1 MSLEFSNKI
10 TKLKGR
16 IMKTSARNELTGK
29 ITNIITGAVMS
40 EVKIT
45 VSPEVTISAT
55 VTKEGLESL
64 GTKLNDNVTAIIKAS
79 SIIIT
84 KDAVKTTA
92 RNVLKGKVVEVVK
105 GAVNS
110 EVKLS
115 LGKAVIS
122 AIVTNDA
129 IEDLSI
135 KVSEDAYAI
144 IKASS
149 VILIA

>member
-1 MSLEFSNKI
+1 
-10 TKLKGR
+10 
-16 IMKTSARNELTGK
+16 MKTSARNELTGK
-29 ITNIITGAVMS
+29 ITNIIDGAVMS

-45 VSPEVTISAT
+45 VSPEVTVSAT
-55 VTKEGLESL
+55 VTKEGLASL
-64 GTKLNDNVTAIIKAS
+64 GVNLNDEVTAIIKAS
-79 SIIIT
+79 SIIIA
-84 KDAVKTTA
+84 KEAIKTTA
-92 RNVLKGKVVEVVK
+92 RNVLKGKVVEVIK
-105 GAVNS
+105 GAINS

-115 LGKAVIS
+115 LGTAIIS

>member
-1 MSLEFSNKI
+1 
-10 TKLKGR
+10 
-16 IMKTSARNELTGK
+16 MKTSARNELTGK
-29 ITNIITGAVMS
+29 ITNIIDGAVMS

-45 VSPEVTISAT
+45 VSSEVTISAT
-55 VTKEGLESL
+55 VTKEGIHSLEA
-64 GTKLNDNVTAIIKAS
+64 KLNDNVTAIIKAS

-92 RNVLKGKVVEVVK
+92 RNVLKGKVVEVIK
-105 GAVNS
+105 GAINS

-115 LGKAVIS
+115 LGNSIIS
-122 AIVTNDA
+122 AVVTNDA

-135 KVSEDAYAI
+135 KASEDAYAI
-144 IKASS
+144 FKASS

>member
-1 MSLEFSNKI
+1 
-10 TKLKGR
+10 
-16 IMKTSARNELTGK
+16 MKTSARNELTGK
-29 ITNIITGAVMS
+29 ITNIIDGAVMS

-45 VSPEVTISAT
+45 VSSEVTVSAT
-55 VTKEGLESL
+55 VTKEGLASL
-64 GTKLNDNVTAIIKAS
+64 GVNLNDEVTAIIKAS
-79 SIIIT
+79 SIIIA
-84 KDAVKTTA
+84 KEAVKTTA
-92 RNVLKGKVVEVVK
+92 RNVLKGKVVEVIK
-105 GAVNS
+105 GAINS
-110 EVKLS
+110 EIKLS
-115 LGKAVIS
+115 LGTAIIS

>member
-1 MSLEFSNKI
+1 
-10 TKLKGR
+10 
-16 IMKTSARNELTGK
+16 
-29 ITNIITGAVMS
+29 MS
-40 EVKIT
+40 EVKIAVT
-45 VSPEVTISAT
+45 AEVTVSAT
-55 VTKEGLESL
+55 VTKEGLSSL
-64 GTKLNDNVTAIIKAS
+64 GAKLNDEVTAIIKAS

-92 RNVLKGKVVEVVK
+92 RNVLKGKVIEVNK

-115 LGKAVIS
+115 LGTATIS

-149 VILIA
+149 VILMA

>member
-1 MSLEFSNKI
+1 
-10 TKLKGR
+10 
-16 IMKTSARNELTGK
+16 MKTSARNELSGK
-29 ITNIITGAVMS
+29 ITNIIDGAVMS
-40 EVKIT
+40 EVKIA
-45 VSPEVTISAT
+45 VSADVTISAT
-55 VTKEGLESL
+55 VTKEGLASL
-64 GTKLNDNVTAIIKAS
+64 GTKLNDEVTAIIKAS

-92 RNVLKGKVVEVVK
+92 RNVLKGKVLEVIK

-115 LGKAVIS
+115 LGNNIIS
-122 AIVTNDA
+122 AVVTNDA

-135 KVSEDAYAI
+135 KVSEDAYALF
-144 IKASS
+144 KASS

>member
-1 MSLEFSNKI
+1 
-10 TKLKGR
+10 
-16 IMKTSARNELTGK
+16 MKTSARNELTGK
-29 ITNIITGAVMS
+29 ITNIIDGAVMS

-45 VSPEVTISAT
+45 VSSEVTISAT
-55 VTKEGLESL
+55 VTKEGIHSL
-64 GTKLNDNVTAIIKAS
+64 GAKLNDNVTAIIKAS

-92 RNVLKGKVVEVVK
+92 RNVLKGKVVEVIK
-105 GAVNS
+105 DAINS

-115 LGKAVIS
+115 LGNSIIS
-122 AIVTNDA
+122 AVVTNDA

-135 KVSEDAYAI
+135 KASEDAYAI
-144 IKASS
+144 FKASS

>member
-1 MSLEFSNKI
+1 
-10 TKLKGR
+10 
-16 IMKTSARNELTGK
+16 MKTSARNELTGK
-29 ITNIITGAVMS
+29 ITNIIDGAVMS

-45 VSPEVTISAT
+45 VSPEVTVSAT
-55 VTKEGLESL
+55 VTKEGLASL
-64 GTKLNDNVTAIIKAS
+64 GVNLNDEVTAIIKAS

-92 RNVLKGKVVEVVK
+92 RNVLKGKVVEVIK
-105 GAVNS
+105 GAINS

-115 LGKAVIS
+115 LGTAIIS

>member
-1 MSLEFSNKI
+1 
-10 TKLKGR
+10 
-16 IMKTSARNELTGK
+16 MKTSARNELTGK
-29 ITNIITGAVMS
+29 ITNIIEGAVMS

-55 VTKEGLESL
+55 VTKEGLYSL
-64 GTKLNDNVTAIIKAS
+64 GAKLNDNITAIVKAS

-84 KDAVKTTA
+84 KEAVKTTA

-115 LGKAVIS
+115 LGTNVIS

-149 VILIA
+149 VLLIA

>member
-1 MSLEFSNKI
+1 
-10 TKLKGR
+10 
-16 IMKTSARNELTGK
+16 MKTSARNELTGK
-29 ITNIITGAVMS
+29 ITNIIEGAVMS

-55 VTKEGLESL
+55 VTKEGLYSL
-64 GTKLNDNVTAIIKAS
+64 GAKLNDNITAIVKAS

-84 KDAVKTTA
+84 KEAVKTTA
-92 RNVLKGKVVEVVK
+92 RNVLKGKVIEVIK

-115 LGKAVIS
+115 LGTNVIS

-149 VILIA
+149 VLLIA

>member
-1 MSLEFSNKI
+1 
-10 TKLKGR
+10 
-16 IMKTSARNELTGK
+16 MKTSARNELTGK
-29 ITNIITGAVMS
+29 ITSIIDGAVMS

-45 VSPEVTISAT
+45 VSPEVTVSAT
-55 VTKEGLESL
+55 VTKEGLASL
-64 GTKLNDNVTAIIKAS
+64 GVNLNDEVTAIIKPS

-92 RNVLKGKVVEVVK
+92 RNVLKGKVVEVIK

-115 LGKAVIS
+115 LGTSIIS

-135 KVSEDAYAI
+135 KASEDAYAI
-144 IKASS
+144 FKASS

>member
-1 MSLEFSNKI
+1 
-10 TKLKGR
+10 
-16 IMKTSARNELTGK
+16 MKTSARNELTGK
-29 ITNIITGAVMS
+29 ITNIIDGAVMS

-45 VSPEVTISAT
+45 VSSEVTISAT
-55 VTKEGLESL
+55 VTKEGIHSL
-64 GTKLNDNVTAIIKAS
+64 GAKLNDNVTAIIKAS

-92 RNVLKGKVVEVVK
+92 RNVLKGKVVEVIK
-105 GAVNS
+105 GAINS

-115 LGKAVIS
+115 LGNSIIS
-122 AIVTNDA
+122 AVVTNDA

-135 KVSEDAYAI
+135 KASEDAYAI
-144 IKASS
+144 FKASR

>member
-1 MSLEFSNKI
+1 
-10 TKLKGR
+10 
-16 IMKTSARNELTGK
+16 MKTSARNELTGK
-29 ITNIITGAVMS
+29 ITNIIDGAVMS

-45 VSPEVTISAT
+45 VSSEVTISAT
-55 VTKEGLESL
+55 VTKEGIHSL
-64 GTKLNDNVTAIIKAS
+64 GAKLNDNVTAIIKAS

-92 RNVLKGKVVEVVK
+92 RNVLKGKVIEVKK
-105 GAVNS
+105 GVVNS

-115 LGKAVIS
+115 LGTATIS
-122 AIVTNDA
+122 AIVTNEA

-135 KVSEDAYAI
+135 KISEDAYAI
-144 IKASS
+144 FKASS

>member
-1 MSLEFSNKI
+1 
-10 TKLKGR
+10 
-16 IMKTSARNELTGK
+16 MKTSARNELTGK
-29 ITNIITGAVMS
+29 ITNIIDGAVMS

-45 VSPEVTISAT
+45 VSSEVTISAT
-55 VTKEGLESL
+55 VTKEGIHSL
-64 GTKLNDNVTAIIKAS
+64 GAKLNDNVTAIIKAS

-92 RNVLKGKVVEVVK
+92 RNVLKGKVVEVIK
-105 GAVNS
+105 GAINS

-115 LGKAVIS
+115 LGNNIIS
-122 AIVTNDA
+122 AVVTNDA

-135 KVSEDAYAI
+135 KASEDAYAI
-144 IKASS
+144 FKASS

>member
-1 MSLEFSNKI
+1 
-10 TKLKGR
+10 
-16 IMKTSARNELTGK
+16 MKTSARNELTGK
-29 ITNIITGAVMS
+29 ITNIITGSVMS

-45 VSPEVTISAT
+45 VSPEVTVSAT
-55 VTKEGLESL
+55 VTKEGLASL
-64 GTKLNDNVTAIIKAS
+64 GVNLNDEVTAIIKAS

-92 RNVLKGKVVEVVK
+92 RNVLKGKVVEVIK
-105 GAVNS
+105 GAINS

-115 LGKAVIS
+115 LGTAIIS

-149 VILIA
+149 VILMA

>member
-1 MSLEFSNKI
+1 
-10 TKLKGR
+10 
-16 IMKTSARNELTGK
+16 MKTSARNELTGK

-115 LGKAVIS
+115 LGTAVIS

>member
-1 MSLEFSNKI
+1 
-10 TKLKGR
+10 
-16 IMKTSARNELTGK
+16 MKTSARNELTGK
-29 ITNIITGAVMS
+29 ITNIIDGAVMS

-45 VSPEVTISAT
+45 VSSEVTISAT
-55 VTKEGLESL
+55 VTKEGIHSL
-64 GTKLNDNVTAIIKAS
+64 GAKLNDNATAIIKAS

-92 RNVLKGKVVEVVK
+92 RNVLKGKVVEVIK
-105 GAVNS
+105 GAINS

-115 LGKAVIS
+115 LGNSIIS
-122 AIVTNDA
+122 AVVTNDA

-135 KVSEDAYAI
+135 KASEDAYAI
-144 IKASS
+144 FKASS

>member
-1 MSLEFSNKI
+1 
-10 TKLKGR
+10 
-16 IMKTSARNELTGK
+16 MKTSARNELTGK
-29 ITNIITGAVMS
+29 ITNIIEGAVMS

-45 VSPEVTISAT
+45 VSPEITISAT
-55 VTKEGLESL
+55 VTKEGLYSL
-64 GTKLNDNVTAIIKAS
+64 GAKLNDNITAIVKAS

-84 KDAVKTTA
+84 KEAVKTTA
-92 RNVLKGKVVEVVK
+92 RNVLKGKVVEVIK

-115 LGKAVIS
+115 LGTNVIS

-149 VILIA
+149 VLLIA

>member
-1 MSLEFSNKI
+1 
-10 TKLKGR
+10 
-16 IMKTSARNELTGK
+16 MKTSARNELSGK
-29 ITNIITGAVMS
+29 ITNIINGAVMS

-45 VSPEVTISAT
+45 VSSDVTISAT

-115 LGKAVIS
+115 LGTAVIS

>member
-1 MSLEFSNKI
+1 
-10 TKLKGR
+10 
-16 IMKTSARNELTGK
+16 MKTSARNELTGK

-55 VTKEGLESL
+55 VTKEGFESL

-92 RNVLKGKVVEVVK
+92 RNVLKGKVIEVVK

-115 LGKAVIS
+115 LGTAVIS

>member
-1 MSLEFSNKI
+1 
-10 TKLKGR
+10 
-16 IMKTSARNELTGK
+16 MKTSARNELTGK
-29 ITNIITGAVMS
+29 ITNIITGSVMS

-45 VSPEVTISAT
+45 VSPEVTVSAT
-55 VTKEGLESL
+55 VTKEGLASL
-64 GTKLNDNVTAIIKAS
+64 GVNLNDEVTAIIKAS

-92 RNVLKGKVVEVVK
+92 RNVLKGKVVEVIK
-105 GAVNS
+105 GAINS

-115 LGKAVIS
+115 LGTAIIS

>member
-1 MSLEFSNKI
+1 
-10 TKLKGR
+10 
-16 IMKTSARNELTGK
+16 MKTSARNELSGK
-29 ITNIITGAVMS
+29 ITNIINGAVMS

-45 VSPEVTISAT
+45 VSSDVTISAT

-84 KDAVKTTA
+84 KEAVKTTA
-92 RNVLKGKVVEVVK
+92 RNVLKGKVIEVIK

-115 LGKAVIS
+115 LGTAVVS

-135 KVSEDAYAI
+135 KASEDAYAI
-144 IKASS
+144 FKASS
-149 VILIA
+149 VILMA

>member
-1 MSLEFSNKI
+1 
-10 TKLKGR
+10 
-16 IMKTSARNELTGK
+16 MKTSARNELTGK
-29 ITNIITGAVMS
+29 ITNIIDGAVMS

-45 VSPEVTISAT
+45 VSSEVTISAT
-55 VTKEGLESL
+55 VTKEGIHSL
-64 GTKLNDNVTAIIKAS
+64 GAKLNDNVTAIIKAS

-92 RNVLKGKVVEVVK
+92 RNVLKGKVVEVIK

-115 LGKAVIS
+115 LGTSIIS

-135 KVSEDAYAI
+135 KASEDAYAI
-144 IKASS
+144 FKASS

>member
-1 MSLEFSNKI
+1 
-10 TKLKGR
+10 
-16 IMKTSARNELTGK
+16 MKTSARNELTGK
-29 ITNIITGAVMS
+29 ITSIIDGAVMS

-45 VSPEVTISAT
+45 VSPEVTVSAT
-55 VTKEGLESL
+55 VTKEGLASL
-64 GTKLNDNVTAIIKAS
+64 GVNLNDEVTAIIKAS

-92 RNVLKGKVVEVVK
+92 RNVLKGKVVEVIK
-105 GAVNS
+105 GAINS

-115 LGKAVIS
+115 LGTAIIS

>member
-1 MSLEFSNKI
+1 
-10 TKLKGR
+10 
-16 IMKTSARNELTGK
+16 MKTSARNELTGK
-29 ITNIITGAVMS
+29 ITNIIDGAVMS
-40 EVKIT
+40 EVKID
-45 VSPEVTISAT
+45 VSAEVTVSAT
-55 VTKEGLESL
+55 VTKEGFASL
-64 GTKLNDNVTAIIKAS
+64 GAKLNDEVTAIIKAS

-92 RNVLKGKVVEVVK
+92 RNVLKGKVVEVIK
-105 GAVNS
+105 GAINS

-115 LGKAVIS
+115 LGTAIIS

-144 IKASS
+144 FKASS

>member
-1 MSLEFSNKI
+1 
-10 TKLKGR
+10 
-16 IMKTSARNELTGK
+16 MKTSARNELTGK
-29 ITNIITGAVMS
+29 ITNIIDGAVMS

-45 VSPEVTISAT
+45 VSPEVTVSAT
-55 VTKEGLESL
+55 VTKEGLASL
-64 GTKLNDNVTAIIKAS
+64 GVNLNDEVTAIIKAS
-79 SIIIT
+79 SIIIA
-84 KDAVKTTA
+84 KEAIKTTA
-92 RNVLKGKVVEVVK
+92 RNVLKGKVVEVIK
-105 GAVNS
+105 GAINS
-110 EVKLS
+110 EIKLS
-115 LGKAVIS
+115 LGTAIIS

>member
-1 MSLEFSNKI
+1 
-10 TKLKGR
+10 
-16 IMKTSARNELTGK
+16 MKTSARNELTGK
-29 ITNIITGAVMS
+29 ITNIITGSVMS

-45 VSPEVTISAT
+45 VSPEVTVSAT
-55 VTKEGLESL
+55 VTKEGLASL
-64 GTKLNDNVTAIIKAS
+64 GVNLNDEVTAIIKAS

-92 RNVLKGKVVEVVK
+92 RNVLKGKVVEVIK
-105 GAVNS
+105 GAINS

-115 LGKAVIS
+115 LGTAIIS

-135 KVSEDAYAI
+135 KVSEDAYAL

>member
-1 MSLEFSNKI
+1 
-10 TKLKGR
+10 
-16 IMKTSARNELTGK
+16 MKTSARNELSGK
-29 ITNIITGAVMS
+29 ITNIIDGAVMS
-40 EVKIT
+40 EVKIA
-45 VSPEVTISAT
+45 VSSDVTISAT
-55 VTKEGLESL
+55 VTKEGFASL
-64 GTKLNDNVTAIIKAS
+64 GAKLNDNVTAIIKAS

-84 KDAVKTTA
+84 KNLVKTTA
-92 RNVLKGKVVEVVK
+92 RNVLKGKVIEVVK

-115 LGKAVIS
+115 LGTGIIS

-129 IEDLSI
+129 VEDLSI

>member
-1 MSLEFSNKI
+1 
-10 TKLKGR
+10 
-16 IMKTSARNELTGK
+16 MKTSARNELSGK
-29 ITNIITGAVMS
+29 ITNIINGAVMS
-40 EVKIT
+40 EVKIA

-55 VTKEGLESL
+55 VTKDGIESL
-64 GTKLNDNVTAIIKAS
+64 GVKVNDNITAIIKAS
-79 SIIIT
+79 SIIVT

-92 RNVLKGKVVEVVK
+92 RNVLKGKVLEVIK

-115 LGKAVIS
+115 LGTGVIS

-129 IEDLSI
+129 VEDLSI
-135 KVSEDAYAI
+135 KASEDAYAI
-144 IKASS
+144 FKASS

>member
-1 MSLEFSNKI
+1 
-10 TKLKGR
+10 
-16 IMKTSARNELTGK
+16 MKTSARNELTGK
-29 ITNIITGAVMS
+29 ITNIIEGAVMS

-45 VSPEVTISAT
+45 VSPEITISAT
-55 VTKEGLESL
+55 VTKEGLYSL
-64 GTKLNDNVTAIIKAS
+64 GAKLNDNITAIVKAS

-84 KDAVKTTA
+84 KEAVKTTA
-92 RNVLKGKVVEVVK
+92 RNVLKGKVVEVIK

-115 LGKAVIS
+115 LGTVIIY

-149 VILIA
+149 VILMA

>member
-1 MSLEFSNKI
+1 
-10 TKLKGR
+10 
-16 IMKTSARNELTGK
+16 MKTSARNELTGK
-29 ITNIITGAVMS
+29 ITSIIDGAVMS

-45 VSPEVTISAT
+45 VSPEVTVSAT
-55 VTKEGLESL
+55 VTKEGLASL
-64 GTKLNDNVTAIIKAS
+64 GVNLNDEVTAIIKAS
-79 SIIIT
+79 SIIIA
-84 KDAVKTTA
+84 KEAVKTTA
-92 RNVLKGKVVEVVK
+92 RNVLKGKVVEVIK
-105 GAVNS
+105 GAINS

-115 LGKAVIS
+115 LGTAIIS

>member
-1 MSLEFSNKI
+1 
-10 TKLKGR
+10 
-16 IMKTSARNELTGK
+16 MKTSARNELTGK
-29 ITNIITGAVMS
+29 ITNIIEGAVMS

-45 VSPEVTISAT
+45 VSPEITISAT
-55 VTKEGLESL
+55 VTKEGLYSL
-64 GTKLNDNVTAIIKAS
+64 GAKLNDNITAIVKAS

-84 KDAVKTTA
+84 KEAVKTTA
-92 RNVLKGKVVEVVK
+92 RNVLKGKVVEVIK

-115 LGKAVIS
+115 LGTVIIY

-149 VILIA
+149 VLLIA

>member
-1 MSLEFSNKI
+1 
-10 TKLKGR
+10 
-16 IMKTSARNELTGK
+16 MKTSARNELTGK
-29 ITNIITGAVMS
+29 ITNIIDGAVMS

-45 VSPEVTISAT
+45 VSSEVTISAT
-55 VTKEGLESL
+55 VTKEGIHSL
-64 GTKLNDNVTAIIKAS
+64 GAKLNDNVTAIIKAS

>member
-1 MSLEFSNKI
+1 
-10 TKLKGR
+10 
-16 IMKTSARNELTGK
+16 MKTSARNELTGK
-29 ITNIITGAVMS
+29 ITNIIEGAVMS

-55 VTKEGLESL
+55 VTKEGLYSL
-64 GTKLNDNVTAIIKAS
+64 GAKLNDNITAIVKAS

-84 KDAVKTTA
+84 KEAVKTTA
-92 RNVLKGKVVEVVK
+92 RNVLKGKVVEVIK

-115 LGKAVIS
+115 LGTNVIS

-149 VILIA
+149 VLLIA

>member
-1 MSLEFSNKI
+1 
-10 TKLKGR
+10 
-16 IMKTSARNELTGK
+16 MKTSARNELSGK
-29 ITNIITGAVMS
+29 ITNIIDGAVMS
-40 EVKIT
+40 EVKIA
-45 VSPEVTISAT
+45 VSSDVTISAT
-55 VTKEGLESL
+55 VTKEGFASL
-64 GTKLNDNVTAIIKAS
+64 GAKLNDNITAIIKAS

-84 KDAVKTTA
+84 KNLVKTTA
-92 RNVLKGKVVEVVK
+92 RNVLKGKVIEVVK

-115 LGKAVIS
+115 LGTGIIS

-129 IEDLSI
+129 VEDLSI

-149 VILIA
+149 VILMA

>member
-1 MSLEFSNKI
+1 
-10 TKLKGR
+10 
-16 IMKTSARNELTGK
+16 MKTSARNELTGK

-55 VTKEGLESL
+55 VTKEGFESL
-64 GTKLNDNVTAIIKAS
+64 GAKLNDNVTAIIKAS

-92 RNVLKGKVVEVVK
+92 RNILKGKVVEVVK
-105 GAVNS
+105 GAINS

-115 LGKAVIS
+115 LGNSVIS

-135 KVSEDAYAI
+135 KTSEDAYAI

>member
-1 MSLEFSNKI
+1 
-10 TKLKGR
+10 
-16 IMKTSARNELTGK
+16 MKTSARNELSGK
-29 ITNIITGAVMS
+29 ITNIIDGAVMS
-40 EVKIT
+40 EVKIA
-45 VSPEVTISAT
+45 VSSDVTISAT
-55 VTKEGLESL
+55 VTKEGFASL
-64 GTKLNDNVTAIIKAS
+64 GAKLNDNVTAIIKAS

-84 KDAVKTTA
+84 KNLVKTTA
-92 RNVLKGKVVEVVK
+92 RNVLKGKVIEVIK
-105 GAVNS
+105 GAINS

-115 LGKAVIS
+115 LGTGIIS

-129 IEDLSI
+129 VEDLSI

>member
-1 MSLEFSNKI
+1 
-10 TKLKGR
+10 
-16 IMKTSARNELTGK
+16 MKTSARNELTGK

>member
-1 MSLEFSNKI
+1 
-10 TKLKGR
+10 
-16 IMKTSARNELTGK
+16 MKTSARNELSGK
-29 ITNIITGAVMS
+29 ITNIIDGAVMS
-40 EVKIT
+40 EVKIA
-45 VSPEVTISAT
+45 VSSDVTISAT
-55 VTKEGLESL
+55 VTKEGFASL
-64 GTKLNDNVTAIIKAS
+64 GAKLNDNVTAIIKAS

-84 KDAVKTTA
+84 KNLVKTTA
-92 RNVLKGKVVEVVK
+92 RNVLKGKVIEVVK

-115 LGKAVIS
+115 LGTGIIS

-129 IEDLSI
+129 VEDLSI

-149 VILIA
+149 VILMA